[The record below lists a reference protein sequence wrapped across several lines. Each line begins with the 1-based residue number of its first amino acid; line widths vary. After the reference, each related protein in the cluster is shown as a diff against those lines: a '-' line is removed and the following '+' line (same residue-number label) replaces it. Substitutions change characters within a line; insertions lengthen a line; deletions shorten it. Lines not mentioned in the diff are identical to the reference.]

1 MKGSGYMGNPFT
13 LTFGKKPSEYIIRR
27 TDIEEIEKT
36 FLEEPARS
44 QSYLIRGVRG
54 SGKTVLMTAIA
65 KEISDNP
72 DWICVDL
79 NSSQNLIDD
88 LSYRLVDACE
98 HVTGVFDRG
107 IDISVAGFGI
117 GFGSKSERDSV
128 SRCEEILN
136 ILKKQKKKL
145 LITIDE
151 VCNDQSMKQ
160 LASQF
165 QIWLRK
171 DYQIFLLM
179 TGLYENINAIQNDP
193 QLTFL
198 LRSPKIT
205 LGPLGL
211 SQIARQYERALN
223 ISSDIAMQLAKE
235 TKGYAFAFQALGMI
249 YYDNEESISVEK
261 QLGMLDEYLD
271 EYVYQKIWSG
281 LSEQDRNVILKLSDD
296 NAVKVKDICEAT
308 DMSSATFSKY
318 RERLINKGLI
328 IASQHGFI
336 ELALP
341 RFRRICEYYL

>member
-1 MKGSGYMGNPFT
+1 MGNPFT

-27 TDIEEIEKT
+27 SDIEEIEKT
-36 FLEEPARS
+36 FLEDPARS
-44 QSYLIRGVRG
+44 QLYLIRGVRG

-65 KEISDNP
+65 KEIADNS

-79 NSSQNLIDD
+79 NSSQNLLDD
-88 LSYRLVDACE
+88 LSYRLADACE
-98 HVTGVFDRG
+98 RATGILDRG
-107 IDISVAGFGI
+107 MDISVAGFGI
-117 GFGSKSERDSV
+117 GFGGKSDRDSV

-136 ILKKQKKKL
+136 LLKKQKKKL

-151 VCNDQSMKQ
+151 VCNDRSMKQ

-165 QIWLRK
+165 QIWIRK

-179 TGLYENINAIQNDP
+179 TGLYDNIYAIQNDP

-205 LGPLGL
+205 LGPLGI
-211 SQIARQYERALN
+211 SQIARQYESALK
-223 ISSDIAMQLAKE
+223 ISHDTAMRLAKE

-249 YYDNEESISVEK
+249 YYDNEKLSIEE
-261 QLGMLDEYLD
+261 QLGKLDEYLD

-281 LSEQDRNVILKLSDD
+281 LSEQDRNVVLQLSDD
-296 NAVKVKDICEAT
+296 KAVKVKDICEAT

-318 RERLINKGLI
+318 RERLINKGI
-328 IASQHGFI
+328 ITTNQHGYV

-341 RFRRICEYYL
+341 RFRRVCEYYL

>member
-1 MKGSGYMGNPFT
+1 MGNPFT

-27 TDIEEIEKT
+27 SDIEEIEKT
-36 FLEEPARS
+36 FLEDPARS
-44 QSYLIRGVRG
+44 QLYLIRGVRG

-65 KEISDNP
+65 KEIADNS

-79 NSSQNLIDD
+79 NSSQNLLDD
-88 LSYRLVDACE
+88 LSYRLADACE
-98 HVTGVFDRG
+98 RATGILDRG
-107 IDISVAGFGI
+107 MDISVAGFGI
-117 GFGSKSERDSV
+117 GFGGKSDRDSV

-136 ILKKQKKKL
+136 LLKKQKKKL

-151 VCNDQSMKQ
+151 VCNDRSMKQ

-165 QIWLRK
+165 QIWIRK

-179 TGLYENINAIQNDP
+179 TGLYDNIYAIQNDP

-205 LGPLGL
+205 LGPLGI
-211 SQIARQYERALN
+211 SQIARQYESALK
-223 ISSDIAMQLAKE
+223 ISRDTAMRLAKE

-249 YYDNEESISVEK
+249 YYDNEKLSIEE
-261 QLGMLDEYLD
+261 QLGKLDEYLD

-281 LSEQDRNVILKLSDD
+281 LSEQDRNVVLQLSDD
-296 NAVKVKDICEAT
+296 KAVKVKDICEAT

-318 RERLINKGLI
+318 RERLINKGI
-328 IASQHGFI
+328 ITTNQHGYV

-341 RFRRICEYYL
+341 RFRRVCEYYL

>member
-1 MKGSGYMGNPFT
+1 MGNPFT

-27 TDIEEIEKT
+27 ADIEEIEKT
-36 FLEEPARS
+36 FLDEPARS

-65 KEISDNP
+65 REIADNSD
-72 DWICVDL
+72 WVCVDL
-79 NSSQNLIDD
+79 NSSQNLLDD

-98 HVTGVFDRG
+98 HATGILDRG
-107 IDISVAGFGI
+107 MDISVAGFGI
-117 GFGSKSERDSV
+117 GFGSKSDRDSV

-136 ILKKQKKKL
+136 MLKKQKKKL

-165 QIWLRK
+165 QIWIRK

-211 SQIARQYERALN
+211 SQMARQYERALN
-223 ISSDIAMQLAKE
+223 ITSDVAIYLAKE
-235 TKGYAFAFQALGMI
+235 TKGYAFAFQAVGMI
-249 YYDNEESISVEK
+249 YYDNEKTLSVEK
-261 QLGMLDEYLD
+261 QLDIMDEYLD

-281 LSEQDRNVILKLSDD
+281 LSEQDRNVVLQLSDCK
-296 NAVKVKDICEAT
+296 ATKVKDICEAT
-308 DMSSATFSKY
+308 GMSSATFSKY

-328 IASQHGFI
+328 SANQHGYV

-341 RFRRICEYYL
+341 RFRKICGYYNDMLL